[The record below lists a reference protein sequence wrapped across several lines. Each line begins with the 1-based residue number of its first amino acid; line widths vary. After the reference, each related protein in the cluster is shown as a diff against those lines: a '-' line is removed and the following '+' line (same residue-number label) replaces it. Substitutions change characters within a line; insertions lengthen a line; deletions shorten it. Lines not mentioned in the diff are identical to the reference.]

1 MIGTLTGLRG
11 LATLF
16 VVASGLASAGILP
29 SEFGFGLGQIALIV
43 IVVISGFLLALH
55 HAREP
60 WGWSAVGQFLAGRA
74 KRLLPLYYVLLA
86 LSAAVTGW
94 WSDWPFRIDSLGT
107 AAEAILLIDAPGA
120 LWMVPALAQLSVLF
134 VVLWWLWFRRGSTQG
149 SRGWNV
155 AAGVLFATLA
165 GVLIVLGHP
174 AGMAVPWFVAG
185 VAIGLAW
192 DNRLE
197 PWAAQHVRAVSITG
211 AVTFVLACVNLPAV
225 RLAHGW
231 TLGNGPLSATWADPL
246 TALIVLTLVAAAAAQ
261 PLSLAV
267 LTSRALQVLG
277 SCFYPAYLLVPV
289 LVAPLR

>member
-29 SEFGFGLGQIALIV
+29 SEFGFGLGQIALII

-60 WGWSAVGQFLAGRA
+60 WDWSAVGEFLTGRA

-94 WSDWPFRIDSLGT
+94 WSDWPFRIGSLGT
-107 AAEAILLIDAPGA
+107 AAQAILLIDAPGA
-120 LWMVPALAQLSVLF
+120 LWMVPAFAQLSVLF
-134 VVLWWLWFRRGSTQG
+134 VVLWWLW
-149 SRGWNV
+149 SRGWHV
-155 AAGVLFATLA
+155 AAVVLFGTLA
-165 GVLIVLGHP
+165 GVLVFLGHP
-174 AGMAVPWFVAG
+174 AGMAVPWFLAG
-185 VAIGLAW
+185 IAIGLAW
-192 DNRLE
+192 DARLE
-197 PWAAQHVRAVSITG
+197 PWATQHVRAVSIIG
-211 AVTFVLACVNLPAV
+211 AVVFVLACVNLPAV

-231 TLGNGPLSATWADPL
+231 TLSSGPLSVTWADPL

-277 SCFYPAYLLVPV
+277 RCFYPAYLLVPV
-289 LVAPLR
+289 LVATLT